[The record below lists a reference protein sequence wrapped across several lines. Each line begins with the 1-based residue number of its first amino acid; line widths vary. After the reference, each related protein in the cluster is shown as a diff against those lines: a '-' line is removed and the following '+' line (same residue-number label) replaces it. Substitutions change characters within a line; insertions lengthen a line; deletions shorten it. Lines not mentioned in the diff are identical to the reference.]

1 MEKKNA
7 EAWIRKSIVLSP
19 NALQSAQELADNWYA
34 GNLSA
39 FFAARIEHAVV
50 CEHCARNN
58 DYKVRPLKAK
68 TKRGA
73 KKAKPGSN

>member
-1 MEKKNA
+1 MEKRNA
-7 EAWIRKSIVLSP
+7 EAWIRKTIVLSP
-19 NALQSAQELADNWYA
+19 NALKSAQELADNWYA

-58 DYKVRPLKAK
+58 DYKVKALKAK
-68 TKRGA
+68 AKRGA
-73 KKAKPGSN
+73 NKAKRSAN